1 MLFNSIDFAL
11 FLPLVFAVYWL
22 LPKSSKW
29 QNALL
34 LVASYVFYGW
44 WDYRFLSLILFSTL
58 VDFTLGILMARTEE
72 KAKRKQLLYVSFVV
86 NFGLLGFFKY
96 FNFFEESLIDSFRF
110 FGQELTGTHWKIILP
125 VGISFYTFQ
134 TLSYTIDI
142 YKQRIQP
149 VKNITTFATFVSFF
163 PQLVAGPIERAEKM
177 IPQLLVSRKFSYTQA
192 KEGAQLMV
200 FGFFRKMVIAD
211 NLGIYIDR
219 VWEYP
224 EAITPQMV
232 VIASIFFSVQIYM
245 DFSGYS
251 RIARGVAK
259 LFGVDLMVNFN
270 YPYKAKSFAEFW
282 SRWHISLSTWFRDYL
297 YIPLGGNRK
306 GRFRTLFNLCIVFSI
321 SGLWH
326 GADWSFLLW
335 GFLHFVLLGIEREIK
350 LPSMGK
356 IGSFLRMVNVLV
368 MVNLT
373 WILFR
378 APSIS
383 DAFVFIGKLFEPQ
396 EFIGINSLTFQS
408 PFALALDFGLVAS
421 LPLLLRLERKFG
433 EYSRLVQTAYLVGLI
448 VFTCMF
454 YSTGQSFIYFQ
465 F

>member
-408 PFALALDFGLVAS
+408 PIALALDFGLVAS